1 MYEIATPNN
10 QHGYSRV
17 PSQARITKLLI
28 YETGAYQDQWRR
40 PYSTNPDGHV
50 FGMFKEHLDGLDHY
64 ATANLGSIA
73 QSFLKPASQVDTR
86 TDKIGIPQGWDTR
99 RTRFMMEVEYDHAIG
114 VASRQILTGYTT
126 HVGAL
131 PMHGVNGS
139 TNGATYLNVDND
151 MQFIVNSITPL
162 QTRDEFGPQGHIQH
176 VEVIKPSHVLA
187 DNNFTTIYQP
197 DFNERMRPQDL
208 FTVMSRSHVHRVRDD
223 HGNIAGVGSPT
234 LFDGRTVTTKSAALS
249 LRSNVVPSAY
259 VARVME
265 NYNNARVAANDTTQ
279 AGGDFYQKA
288 RGYSQDGLISQN
300 EVLRM
305 ISEIRGEPIGN
316 IFQFKDLVRL
326 DPTIVGRAVGRVSG
340 MTEPLGGLHSVGM
353 SSEWYGRDPMTMA
366 ATIIS
371 QCVPGIMSELALTH
385 IGFKTHNEFAQSGQ
399 YSSVDPSTWLGRQNY
414 QPWFQPYNIQGF
426 GGQNMSKEMQ
436 IFETRFWNEV
446 MKDLCQDNQ
455 VKFTL
460 DVDCNLMGET
470 VVTIGLDG
478 KNPISY
484 VTPSFADAL
493 MTPLV
498 TNNHDHVVNVAD
510 DFSTMLQ
517 VVLPTDQLDTYGGP
531 LFGDKF

>member
-1 MYEIATPNN
+1 MHEIATLNN
-10 QHGYSRV
+10 QQRGYARV

-28 YETGAYQDQWRR
+28 YETGAYQEQYRR
-40 PYSTNPDGHV
+40 PYTTNPDGNV
-50 FGMFKEHLDGLDHY
+50 FGMFKEHLEGLDHY
-64 ATANLGSIA
+64 ATANLGAIA
-73 QSFLKPASQVDTR
+73 QAFLKPSSAVDTR

-114 VASRQILTGYTT
+114 VAAKQILTGYTT
-126 HVGAL
+126 HVGAS
-131 PMHGVNGS
+131 PVHGVSG
-139 TNGATYLNVDND
+139 TAGAATFLNVEADL
-151 MQFIVNSITPL
+151 QFIVNTVTPL
-162 QTRDEFGPQGHIQH
+162 QTRDEFGPQGHVQH

-187 DNNFTTIYQP
+187 DNNFSTIYTP

-223 HGNIAGVGSPT
+223 RGNIPGVGPV
-234 LFDGRTVTTKSAALS
+234 LFDGRTVQSKQAALS
-249 LRSNVVPSAY
+249 LRSNVVPAAY

-265 NYNNARVAANDTTQ
+265 NYSNARVAANDNTQ
-279 AGGDFYQKA
+279 AGGDFFQKA

-300 EVLRM
+300 EILRM

-316 IFQFKDLVRL
+316 SFTYRDLERL
-326 DPTIVGRAVGRVSG
+326 DPSIRGRVVGRVSG
-340 MTEPLGGLHSVGM
+340 ITQPMANLHQPGM

-385 IGFKTHNEFAQSGQ
+385 IGFKMHNEFAQSGN
-399 YSSVDPSTWLGRQNY
+399 YSSFNPDTWLSRANY

-426 GGQNMSKEMQ
+426 GGQNMAREMQ

-446 MKDLCQDNQ
+446 MKDLCQDNK
-455 VKFTL
+455 VNFTI

-470 VVTIGLDG
+470 VVTIGLSG
-478 KNPISY
+478 KNPISF

-493 MTPLV
+493 LTPLV